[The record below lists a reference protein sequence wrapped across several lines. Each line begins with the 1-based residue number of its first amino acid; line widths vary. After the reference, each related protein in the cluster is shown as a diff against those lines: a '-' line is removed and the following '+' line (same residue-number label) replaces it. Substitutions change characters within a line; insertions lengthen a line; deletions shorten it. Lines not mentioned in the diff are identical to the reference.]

1 MDRKILGLAIPN
13 IVSNLSIPMLS
24 AVDAALMG
32 HLPGASAYLSAIA
45 IATGIFNFIYWGFGF
60 LRMGTTGLTAQAYG
74 AGDQRET
81 MLILGRGM
89 LVALGGSLLVVVFQ
103 GPIAQAGFWFMDP
116 APEAGVIAREYFD
129 IRIYAAPAT
138 LSLYALHGWFLGR
151 QNAVFP
157 MVLSI
162 VANLANLGFNL
173 WFVQGLGMA
182 AEGIAW
188 GTVIAQYLSVVVA
201 IVYWLIRY
209 RGLLDHLDLQLLI
222 QTRALVRFFL
232 VNGDIM
238 VRTICLVV
246 VFNYFVAASGDM
258 GLQVQAGNSLLLQML
273 FVMSYLVD
281 GFAFTAESLVGKFV
295 GAGDG
300 ANLRLAIRRIFL
312 WSVGIAGLF
321 SLAYWLGGP
330 AILGLFTDDLEVLQ
344 VAYIYLP
351 WMIAMP
357 LVAAFSFIWDG
368 IYLGATASAAM
379 RNSMLISTAAF
390 FLVWWLCAGG
400 LENHGLWL
408 AMTIFMG
415 MRGVTLGLFAK
426 KQKFFKLV

>member
-13 IVSNLSIPMLS
+13 IVSNLSIPLLS

-60 LRMGTTGLTAQAYG
+60 LRMGTTGLTAQAFG
-74 AGDQRET
+74 AMDDRET

-103 GPIAQAGFWFMDP
+103 GPIAEAGFWFMDP
-116 APEAGVIAREYFD
+116 APEARVIAQEYFD
-129 IRIYAAPAT
+129 VRIYAAPAT
-138 LSLYALHGWFLGR
+138 LSLYALVGWFLGR

-157 MVLSI
+157 MFLAIFGNI
-162 VANLANLGFNL
+162 VNLGFNL
-173 WFVQGLGMA
+173 WFVKGMGMA

-188 GTVIAQYLSVVVA
+188 GTVIAQYLSVAVA
-201 IVYWLIRY
+201 VVYWLVRY
-209 RGLLDHLDLQLLI
+209 RGLLEYLNLQLLL

-281 GFAFTAESLVGKFV
+281 GFAFTAESMVGKYM

-300 ANLRLAIRRIFL
+300 VNLRLAIRRIFL
-312 WSVGIAGLF
+312 WSVGIAVLF
-321 SLAYWLGGP
+321 SLVYGLGGP
-330 AILGLFTDDLEVLQ
+330 AILRLFTDDPKVLDM
-344 VAYIYLP
+344 AGRYLP

-357 LVAAFSFIWDG
+357 VVAAFSFIWDG

-390 FLVWWLCAGG
+390 FAVWWLSATGM
-400 LENHGLWL
+400 ENHGLWL
-408 AMTIFMG
+408 AMTVFMG
-415 MRGVTLGLFAK
+415 MRGITLGLFAK
-426 KQKFFKLV
+426 KQKFSTLV